1 MSLITANKLS
11 KSYEPVEIF
20 SGVSFHVP
28 ERARIAIVGPNG
40 IGKTTLL
47 RILVGEESPSSGDFH
62 KARSAS
68 IGYLPQ
74 NAVLEADHS
83 LWQECLTAFEGLL
96 KQERELGELQEAVS
110 ANPDDQELLETYGKA
125 QRAFETIGGY
135 SYETRMRQ
143 ALAGLG
149 FSKEDY
155 EMPLPQL
162 SGGQRTRALLARLL
176 LSEPDL
182 LVLDEPTNHL
192 DIAAVEWLES
202 YLREIDS
209 AVLIVSHDRYFL
221 DRVAN
226 TIWELRA
233 AGLETYS
240 GNYSNYVMQRDIR
253 WADREEFVK
262 TERARMLKEMDYIRK
277 NIAGQRTQQAKG
289 KLSRLSREI
298 RAIEERGFA
307 GVRGKK
313 WSEVGTSGR
322 PMRVEEAYQRLK
334 ALPDGLDYKPPSFN
348 IQMRSKERSGEII
361 LRAEDLQIG
370 YPGKLLFEVDKL
382 KFMRQECAALIGPN
396 GSGKSTFLRTLLE
409 EIEPLDGEP
418 RLGASL
424 EIGYFAQA
432 HEDLNPEL
440 NLMEEIETVAP
451 HMLPGEVRSYLGRF
465 LFSGE
470 DHFKSV
476 SILSGGE
483 RGRLAL
489 AKLALSDANL
499 LLLDEPTNHL
509 DIPAQEVLQSVLA
522 EFEGTILLVSH
533 DRYLID
539 ALATQVWRI
548 DLESQKLQVFE
559 GSYSEFKT
567 AQDAAVAP
575 REASASTPSGNSKA
589 VKKAKSN
596 GRSKNEQR
604 RLQAHVEELEE
615 GIAKIE
621 AEMAEIE
628 KQLASSSI
636 EPGQV
641 QTLSEQY
648 AEFEKQL
655 QDKLG
660 QWETATQ
667 KASQ

>member
-1 MSLITANKLS
+1 MSLITANNLS
-11 KSYEPVEIF
+11 KSYEPVQIF

-28 ERARIAIVGPNG
+28 ARARIAIVGPNG

-47 RILVGEESPSSGDFH
+47 RILVGQENPSSGDFH

-74 NAVLEADHS
+74 EAALEAEHG
-83 LWQECLTAFEGLL
+83 LWQECLLAFEGIIE
-96 KQERELGELQEAVS
+96 QERDLAELEKAIS
-110 ANPDDQELLETYGKA
+110 AKPDDEELLERYGQA
-125 QRAFETIGGY
+125 QRAFEIAGGY
-135 SYETRMRQ
+135 NYETRIRQ

-149 FSKEDY
+149 FTENDY
-155 EMPLPQL
+155 DMPLPQL

-176 LSEPDL
+176 LSQPDL

-221 DRVAN
+221 DRVAK

-233 AGLETYS
+233 AGLESYS
-240 GNYSNYVMQRDIR
+240 GNYSNYVKQRDIR
-253 WADREEFVK
+253 WADREDFVK
-262 TERARMLKEMDYIRK
+262 TERARMLKELDYIRK

-298 RAIEERGFA
+298 RAIEEHGFA

-313 WSEVGTSGR
+313 WGEVGTSGR

-334 ALPDGLDYKPPSFN
+334 ALSDGLDYKPPSFN

-370 YPGKLLFEVDKL
+370 YPGKLLFEVEKL

-396 GSGKSTFLRTLLE
+396 GAGKSTFLRTLLE
-409 EIEPLDGEP
+409 EIEPIDGEP

-424 EIGYFAQA
+424 DIGYFAQA
-432 HEDLNPEL
+432 HEDLDPNL
-440 NLMEEIETVAP
+440 NLMQEIEAVAP
-451 HMLPGEVRSYLGRF
+451 HMLPGEVRAYLGRF

-489 AKLALSDANL
+489 AKLALSDANF
-499 LLLDEPTNHL
+499 LLLDEPSNHL
-509 DIPAQEVLQSVLA
+509 DIPAQEVLQGVLA

-539 ALATQVWRI
+539 ALATQIWQI
-548 DLESQKLQVFE
+548 DAENQKLQVFE
-559 GSYSEFKT
+559 GSYSEFKA
-567 AQDAAVAP
+567 AQDAVLPTKTVAIS
-575 REASASTPSGNSKA
+575 SANGKPA
-589 VKKAKSN
+589 KKTKSN

-604 RLQAHVEELEE
+604 RLQAQVEQLEE
-615 GIAKIE
+615 SIAQIE
-621 AEMAEIE
+621 AEMAKIE
-628 KQLASSSI
+628 EQLADKDT
-636 EPGQV
+636 EVEQV

-648 AEFEKQL
+648 AEYREA
-655 QDKLG
+655 
-660 QWETATQ
+660 ATG
-667 KASQ
+667 